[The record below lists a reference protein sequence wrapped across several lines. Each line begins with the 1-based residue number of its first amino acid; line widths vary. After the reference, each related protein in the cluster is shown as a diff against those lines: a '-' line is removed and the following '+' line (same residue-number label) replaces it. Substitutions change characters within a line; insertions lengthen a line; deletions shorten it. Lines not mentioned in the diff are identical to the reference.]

1 VTEAL
6 PRGSAASRVLPP
18 EFDRHYP
25 VIVRGDGVWVQD
37 AEGRRYLD
45 AMSGGSMALT
55 LGHGR
60 RDLIEAAYA
69 QASKLAFVH
78 NERLTNPAQERLA
91 AELLSVA
98 PEGFSRVH
106 FVTSGAEVPHLL

>member
-1 VTEAL
+1 MTEAL

-45 AMSGGSMALT
+45 AMSGG
-55 LGHGR
+55 
-60 RDLIEAAYA
+60 
-69 QASKLAFVH
+69 
-78 NERLTNPAQERLA
+78 
-91 AELLSVA
+91 
-98 PEGFSRVH
+98 
-106 FVTSGAEVPHLL
+106 